1 MLGKYIVVIKNEKK
15 FIDHKFDIE
24 ERIEKS
30 SILTWHPLTLVLRT
44 DYVHKILRTRYEM
57 NDSIWNLGS
66 MTLEDETG
74 FFSFREPN
82 RELTIENDVQTSVT
96 FEMSFEQRV
105 YNRKVYSVL
114 DLLAE
119 LGGLFGTL
127 GALSFMII
135 FLIQY
140 RGVYQFIMA
149 DLFIEKGA
157 KP

>member
-1 MLGKYIVVIKNEKK
+1 
-15 FIDHKFDIE
+15 
-24 ERIEKS
+24 
-30 SILTWHPLTLVLRT
+30 
-44 DYVHKILRTRYEM
+44 
-57 NDSIWNLGS
+57 
-66 MTLEDETG
+66 
-74 FFSFREPN
+74 
-82 RELTIENDVQTSVT
+82 
-96 FEMSFEQRV
+96 MSFEQRV

-119 LGGLFGTL
+119 MGGLFGTL

-149 DLFIEKGA
+149 DLFIEKDA